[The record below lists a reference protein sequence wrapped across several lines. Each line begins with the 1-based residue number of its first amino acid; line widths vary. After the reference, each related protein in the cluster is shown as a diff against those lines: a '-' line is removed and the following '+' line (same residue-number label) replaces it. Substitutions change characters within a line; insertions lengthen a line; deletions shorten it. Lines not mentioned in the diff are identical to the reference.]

1 MQSADAPEIQKK
13 ILFGF
18 RVMSRAFSD
27 PPKTEQNFLILDQ
40 LKDANIWKILT
51 NLLDPN
57 TSIMQA
63 SRIRVRITRSLYLH
77 LDLLSTT
84 L

>member
-1 MQSADAPEIQKK
+1 MQKK
-13 ILFGF
+13 FQFGF

-27 PPKTEQNFLILDQ
+27 PPKAEQNFLVLDQ
-40 LKDANIWKILT
+40 LKDANIWKILN

-63 SRIRVRITRSLYLH
+63 SKIRVRITRS
-77 LDLLSTT
+77 S
-84 L
+84 

>member
-1 MQSADAPEIQKK
+1 MQSADSPEMQKK

-27 PPKTEQNFLILDQ
+27 PAKTEQNFLILDQ
-40 LKDANIWKILT
+40 LKDANIWKILN
-51 NLLDPN
+51 NLVDPN

-63 SRIRVRITRSLYLH
+63 SKIRVRTSL
-77 LDLLSTT
+77 
-84 L
+84 